1 MLLQQKPHLF
11 VLSKK
16 LIYHYDKTQKLC
28 SYFRIFSKLTFFKI
42 VYICNAGGLSC
53 FFSVLAAVWCILIVL
68 IIVTIF
74 LMMDNFNGIP
84 DDIFSSSV
92 NFEFSIHLV
101 SFCPLD
107 VSDTAEKVRVRYRKL
122 YIKDQ

>member
-1 MLLQQKPHLF
+1 MI
-11 VLSKK
+11 K
-16 LIYHYDKTQKLC
+16 LKNFG
-28 SYFRIFSKLTFFKI
+28 SYFRIFSKLKFFKI
-42 VYICNAGGLSC
+42 DYICNAGSLSC
-53 FFSVLAAVWCILIVL
+53 FISVLAAVWCILIVL

-74 LMMDNFNGIP
+74 LMMDNFDSIP

-107 VSDTAEKVRVRYRKL
+107 ISDTAEKLRVRYRKL